1 MLYPSRDPRH
11 DAFTRPGLG
20 MVTLAAQATTQGQK
34 PPLPRGT
41 HRATV
46 KVSGRRLLRYLR
58 TAEGAGPRRPHR
70 CARPRRAA
78 NLSIAF
84 GTALSA
90 IADDRVLLGTVAVAF
105 AAGDAYLACQRNL
118 RHRGEPPNDP
128 AAEDRPE
135 KGSGERCRLRL
146 IEAQQTRRGR
156 NVPRLARPPQAY
168 LPMHDYGSGKIFV
181 LEDLLELGV
190 RVSA

>member
-46 KVSGRRLLRYLR
+46 KVR
-58 TAEGAGPRRPHR
+58 AGPRRPHR
-70 CARPRRAA
+70 CDRPRRAA
-78 NLSIAF
+78 SLSIAF
-84 GTALSA
+84 GSALSA
-90 IADDRVLLGTVAVAF
+90 IADDRVLLGTVAV

-156 NVPRLARPPQAY
+156 NVPRLARPPQAC
-168 LPMHDYGSGKIFV
+168 LPMHDYRRPYADMERRKV
-181 LEDLLELGV
+181 VPELNGPCQ
-190 RVSA
+190 RVGIAEGA

>member
-1 MLYPSRDPRH
+1 
-11 DAFTRPGLG
+11 

-58 TAEGAGPRRPHR
+58 NAEGAGPRRPHR
-70 CARPRRAA
+70 CDRPRRAA

-146 IEAQQTRRGR
+146 IEASKPGGVEMSPGWPDRLRRTF
-156 NVPRLARPPQAY
+156 LCT
-168 LPMHDYGSGKIFV
+168 DYGSGKIFV

>member
-1 MLYPSRDPRH
+1 
-11 DAFTRPGLG
+11 

-58 TAEGAGPRRPHR
+58 NAEGAGPRRPHR
-70 CARPRRAA
+70 CDRPRRAA

-90 IADDRVLLGTVAVAF
+90 IADDRVLLGTVPSPS
-105 AAGDAYLACQRNL
+105 
-118 RHRGEPPNDP
+118 PP
-128 AAEDRPE
+128 
-135 KGSGERCRLRL
+135 
-146 IEAQQTRRGR
+146 
-156 NVPRLARPPQAY
+156 V
-168 LPMHDYGSGKIFV
+168 MHIWP
-181 LEDLLELGV
+181 
-190 RVSA
+190 VSATSDTAANRRMTRPRRTGRRRAPASDVVSA